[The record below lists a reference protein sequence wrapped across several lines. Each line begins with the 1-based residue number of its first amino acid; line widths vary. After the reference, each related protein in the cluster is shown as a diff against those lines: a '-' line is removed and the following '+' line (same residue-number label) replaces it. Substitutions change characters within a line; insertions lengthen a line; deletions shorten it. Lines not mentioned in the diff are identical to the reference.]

1 MNNPPPEC
9 VQRWLMPNEARVRA
23 LAREVLQA
31 GTLPRRDPD
40 RTWGGKGVGLQC
52 TVCGESIPPADT
64 EYELEFFHDGA
75 APGLDRYHLHL
86 RCFAAWEMERTK
98 LKDAR

>member
-1 MNNPPPEC
+1 
-9 VQRWLMPNEARVRA
+9 MPNEARVRA
-23 LAREVLQA
+23 LVREVLQA

-40 RTWGGKGVGLQC
+40 RTWGGKGVGLPC

-75 APGLDRYHLHL
+75 APGLDRFHLHL
-86 RCFAAWEMERTK
+86 RRFAAWEMERTK
-98 LKDAR
+98 LRTPGERPATPG